1 MRCEECG
8 LPRNRFCVSAASDFG
23 SDAESVS
30 DVHNRNQ
37 IQNNC
42 HLHPKLGH
50 NVDNKSKSRHNVDNK
65 PKSKHSVD
73 NIQKST
79 YSPFRILTSSFS
91 NFPSFLAS
99 LYFCSI
105 IFGQVDWNDLEQLHY
120 IHEDVNS
127 DVTPKSLKFTTCG
140 CFSTNWR
147 HKKEVK

>member
-23 SDAESVS
+23 SGSESVS

-65 PKSKHSVD
+65 
-73 NIQKST
+73 
-79 YSPFRILTSSFS
+79 RTSINFFPPELKFFK
-91 NFPSFLAS
+91 FPSFLAS

-105 IFGQVDWNDLEQLHY
+105 MFGQVD
-120 IHEDVNS
+120 
-127 DVTPKSLKFTTCG
+127 
-140 CFSTNWR
+140 
-147 HKKEVK
+147 